1 MATQGIQ
8 YIQELK
14 EKENKIEQA
23 IQITKQRALQANT
36 EVARLAEIETLEQLV
51 RQKRVTRSEYDIL
64 YFTYEY
70 FSEDRNPDNDDN
82 LIPAGVSIEDAPA
95 FHHEL
100 TQKLQEMAIVKPTK
114 KICWSVPRGHA
125 KSMYMSNIFPLYEI
139 LFQHRKYILIISETE
154 SMAQNFVKYVGDQLK
169 FNEKLRNDFGVILH
183 PNHKMNP
190 SDNLEA
196 FVTHTG
202 IKVQAASMG
211 KQIRG
216 ARHGSNRPDLVILD
230 DLESG
235 QNTNTRELREK
246 NLHWYNSVVEPVGTP
261 ERTGFVYMGTL
272 VNGQGLLS
280 DILRRP
286 EYDSKIYSAVVSEPD
301 HPEMWDKYEETL
313 RNLDNNNR
321 LEEATQFYEDN
332 KEMMDS
338 GVQTLWQER
347 IDYRYLINK
356 KVELG
361 SRAFASEY
369 LNRASDKD
377 SAIFDSDKFV
387 YFTDADLFDEQG
399 NPLKLEYYGFW
410 DIAIGKNSRSDYNAI
425 VTLARDRRTGVIYV
439 MDAWAKK
446 VPLHK
451 ASDEAYQKI
460 LDTKYRL
467 FGVEA
472 VQAQYE
478 SYRQLQ
484 QRLYKDGIYGTRIK
498 PVVPRGKKETRIEIL
513 EPLIEAGIIRF
524 KKEQRLLI
532 EMMEQFPNHDHD
544 DLPDALASAV
554 DLMGTRVGRTHH
566 RKPVGI

>member
-1 MATQGIQ
+1 MTGIEH
-8 YIQELK
+8 ILSLK
-14 EKENKIEQA
+14 ETENKIDKA
-23 IQITKQRALQANT
+23 IEISKHRAAAANT
-36 EVARLAEIETLEQLV
+36 EAARISEIKTLEELA
-51 RQKRVTRSEYDIL
+51 RKRRVTRSEYDIL

-100 TQKLQEMAIVKPTK
+100 TNKLQELSLIKPTK

-125 KSMYMSNIFPLYEI
+125 KSMYMSNILPLHAI
-139 LFQHRKYILIISETE
+139 LFGLRKYILIISETE

-169 FNEKLRNDFGVILH
+169 FNEKLRTDFGSLLET
-183 PNHKMNP
+183 NYKMNA
-190 SDNLEA
+190 SDNQEG

-230 DLESG
+230 DLESS

-261 ERTGFVYMGTL
+261 ERTAFVYMGTL
-272 VNGQGLLS
+272 VNGQGLLP

-301 HPEMWDKYEETL
+301 HPEFWDKYEEIL
-313 RNLDNNNR
+313 RDLDNDNR
-321 LEEATQFYEDN
+321 LDDATQFYHDN
-332 KEMMDS
+332 AEIMES
-338 GVQTLWQER
+338 GVETLWEAR

-361 SRAFASEY
+361 SRAFASEF

-377 SAIFDSDKFV
+377 SAIFDSDTFM
-387 YFTDADLFDEQG
+387 YFNESDLYDEHG
-399 NPLKLEYYGFW
+399 NPIKLEYYGFW
-410 DIAIGKNSRSDYNAI
+410 DIAIGKNKRSDYNAI
-425 VTLARDRRTGVIYV
+425 ITLARDRRTGIIYV
-439 MDAWAKK
+439 MDAWAQK

-451 ASDEAYQKI
+451 ASEVAFDKI
-460 LDTKYRL
+460 CDTRYRV

-472 VQAQYE
+472 VQAQFE

-484 QRLYKDGIYGTRIK
+484 QRLYQEGIYGVKIK
-498 PVVPRGKKETRIEIL
+498 PVIPRGKKETRIEIL
-513 EPLIEAGIIRF
+513 EPLIENGMIRF
-524 KKEQRLLI
+524 KKDQRLLI
-532 EMMEQFPNHDHD
+532 EMLEQFPNHDHD

-554 DLMGTRVGRTHH
+554 DLMGNRIGRTYH